1 MNNLM
6 QNNIKTMSSRELASL
21 CNKAHDN
28 VLKII
33 RSLIERGV
41 VLNTI
46 PRTYIHEQN
55 GQRYT
60 EFLSNKRDSF
70 VIVARLSPEFTAD
83 VVDRWQE
90 LENQVSASSPVTPA
104 LPNFTDP
111 YESALAWAE
120 QYKAKEVAQAQ
131 ITELQP
137 KADALDA
144 LSHIKGSLGIRE
156 TANAV
161 GIPER
166 KFIARCTDE
175 RKPVTSRFMYRDD
188 KGRLRAYAH
197 RVKQGFMTQ
206 KITSYAGPDEQSIAA
221 VQVKFTAAGVAHI
234 AKMMQNKPAKQL
246 RVM

>member
-21 CNKAHDN
+21 CDKAHDS
-28 VLKII
+28 VLKTI

-46 PRTYIHEQN
+46 PQTYIHEQN

-70 VIVARLSPEFTAD
+70 VIVARLSPKFTAD

-90 LENQVSASSPVTPA
+90 LESQASISSPVTPA

-131 ITELQP
+131 IIELQP
-137 KADALDA
+137 KADALDT
-144 LSHIKGSLGIRE
+144 LSHARGSLGIRE

-188 KGRLRAYAH
+188 KGRLRAYSH

-206 KITSYAGPDEQSIAA
+206 KITSYAGADDQSVAT

-234 AKMMQNKPAKQL
+234 AKMMQNKPSGQL
-246 RVM
+246 RVV